1 MPLFSINASTIRDAI
16 QAIEFKRLLSAAL
29 RKATRGISVFTD
41 DSLHYLGECPAH
53 ATHAAWVAHVMNT
66 LKLLARNSHR
76 LHIHCRHGGICHQPI
91 QPHAAE
97 FGGFHYLVDSPEWIP
112 EAPVVGLHVE
122 AHATGVE
129 LASLLPEMTTVVVW
143 KSAEWQ
149 LLNTT
154 TIVWKSSEWQLH
166 TTNRN
171 LVYGSGAAPNTPNA
185 YSTEPCAELRWI
197 KPLYTGVGPCALTKR
212 SY

>member
-1 MPLFSINASTIRDAI
+1 MPLFSITNETIRDAI
-16 QAIEFKRLLSAAL
+16 QALEFKRLLSATL
-29 RKATRGISVFTD
+29 RKATRGITVFTD
-41 DSLHYLGECPAH
+41 DSLHYLGERPAH

-66 LKLLARNSHR
+66 LKLVARNSHR

-91 QPHAAE
+91 QPHAAD

-129 LASLLPEMTTVVVW
+129 LASLLPEMTTV
-143 KSAEWQ
+143 
-149 LLNTT
+149 
-154 TIVWKSSEWQLH
+154 IVWKPSEWQLH

-185 YSTEPCAELRWI
+185 YSTEPCAKLHWI
-197 KPLYTGVGPCALTKR
+197 KPLYAGVGPCAITKR
-212 SY
+212 SH